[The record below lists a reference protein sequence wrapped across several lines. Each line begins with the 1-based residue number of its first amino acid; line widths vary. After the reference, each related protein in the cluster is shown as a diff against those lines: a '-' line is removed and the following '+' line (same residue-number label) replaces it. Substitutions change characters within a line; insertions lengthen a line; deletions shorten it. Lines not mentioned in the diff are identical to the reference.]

1 MFDRALL
8 WRATDFWREGLIEH
22 WKTKITEYKTLDKYS
37 REYQRISEANTK
49 ERLPA
54 DFFIDVSGW
63 LWFVKEDGYLVTLSR
78 RRVDGK
84 WEMHTRGGKQLTPPR
99 GFLTGL
105 EKSMRHPPVM
115 VGELVTSFTGCDAND
130 RADAGLR
137 NVLRNEQFA
146 IIHRV
151 LEGRDDPAVWVGL
164 RVKVFAFPTSRV
176 SVGETYQTSLK
187 VMAETLHD
195 HPHIGMCRAGAL
207 PKQGGT
213 QQAIDIFERVVQL
226 GLEGIVIV
234 NPNVKYGTKHTE
246 DRHDDLSGTFFKLKQ
261 KIVLPGM
268 PFQKTG
274 VTDDVWKDGEKQVE
288 HRFTATVDGRVVNF
302 TDLQGRETGHARIK
316 YMEHVPGMGNRFP
329 CQSGYRH
336 MHFATPQD
344 VSVKVPV
351 KEEQEYNH
359 KIDTIL
365 GWDRNVKRIRSWNRD
380 EDSETLRGLVPLER
394 LYNPRPFAAD
404 DIQEHPEPPT
414 VIDDDEPAV
423 VEDKAVVQDESVEDA
438 APAPSK
444 KRRAVTLAEVGRT
457 SFAKDFDPKTHPPAG
472 GVPSRSDVGALLN
485 KLAKCMMSESDA

>member
-8 WRATDFWREGLIEH
+8 WRATDFWREGLEEY
-22 WKTKITEYKTLDKYS
+22 WKTKITKYNTWQDEERVLSKDTLEY
-37 REYQRISEANTK
+37 ERIAEATTK

-63 LWFVKEDGYLVTLSR
+63 WWFVKEDGYLVTLSR
-78 RRVDGK
+78 RRSDGK

-99 GFLTGL
+99 GFLEGL
-105 EKSMRHPPVM
+105 EKNMLLPPVM
-115 VGELVTSFTGCDAND
+115 VGELVTSFTGCDARD
-130 RADAGLR
+130 RADAGRR

-151 LEGRDDPAVWVGL
+151 LERKDDATVWVGL
-164 RVKVFAFPTSRV
+164 RVKVFAFPTSKEDV
-176 SVGETYQTSLK
+176 QTTYFDSREL
-187 VMAETLHD
+187 MARTLHD

-213 QQAIDIFERVVQL
+213 QQAIEIFERVVQL

-246 DRHDDLSGTFFKLKQ
+246 VEHEDLSGTFFKLKQ
-261 KIVLPGM
+261 KVVLPGM
-268 PFQKTG
+268 EFKPTG
-274 VTDDVWKDGEKQVE
+274 QTKDVWKDGEKQVE
-288 HRFTATVDGRVVNF
+288 HAFTATVGRERVNF
-302 TDLQGRETGHARIK
+302 TDLQDRETGHSRIK

-365 GWDRNVKRIRSWNRD
+365 GWDRDVKRIRSWNRA
-380 EDSETLRGLVPLER
+380 EDSETLRALAPKSLER

-414 VIDDDEPAV
+414 VIDDEPAV
-423 VEDKAVVQDESVEDA
+423 VEDKDVNDA

-444 KRRAVTLAEVGRT
+444 KRRPMTLAEVGRT
-457 SFAKDFDPKTHPPAG
+457 SGATDFDPKTHPRPG
-472 GVPSRSDVGALLN
+472 GVPSHSDVQALLN
-485 KLAKCMMSESDA
+485 KLKLELF